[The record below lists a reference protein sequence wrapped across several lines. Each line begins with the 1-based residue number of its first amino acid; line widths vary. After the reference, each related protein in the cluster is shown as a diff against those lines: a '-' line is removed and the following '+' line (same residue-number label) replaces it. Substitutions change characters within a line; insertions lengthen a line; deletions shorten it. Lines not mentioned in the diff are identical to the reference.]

1 MSSDLRARQWMY
13 VQDLNHLKVN
23 LDDLIN
29 ILEQSNSSEWA
40 YIVHDEDLDEN
51 GELIRP
57 HIHTVLKF
65 TNPQTLSHL
74 TSMFKDKSQYF
85 QIWKGRINNAYS
97 YLIHA
102 TSSAIGKKK
111 YDPEKVTASFYF
123 VKRIKQIQL
132 RVSNKKV
139 MSSKVIDIFLNK
151 YADGEITYGELEEA
165 IGIAQLAKKKNIID
179 HIDQINAIKEHK
191 QWLKQFEG
199 HTMESLYL
207 YGDAGVGKT
216 RYARWLTRREE
227 VAILG
232 SSKDYFQ
239 EYHGEKIAIL
249 NDLRPNDF
257 NYADLLRI
265 LDPYE
270 HNKLAPRR
278 YHDIY
283 LNLEML
289 IITTPYSPWDFYKQC
304 KIDNPE
310 IDTFEQLNRRL
321 HAIHITSKF
330 MKEVMPGEFNQNDE
344 WKGFM

>member
-1 MSSDLRARQWMY
+1 
-13 VQDLNHLKVN
+13 
-23 LDDLIN
+23 
-29 ILEQSNSSEWA
+29 
-40 YIVHDEDLDEN
+40 
-51 GELIRP
+51 
-57 HIHTVLKF
+57 
-65 TNPQTLSHL
+65 
-74 TSMFKDKSQYF
+74 MFKDKSQYF

-102 TSSAIGKKK
+102 TSNATGKKR
-111 YDPEKVTASFYF
+111 YDPKKVIASFDF
-123 VKRIKQIQL
+123 EKKIRQIQDQ
-132 RVSNKKV
+132 VSNKRV
-139 MSSKVIDIFLNK
+139 ITSKDVDIFLNK
-151 YADGEITYGELEEA
+151 YADGEIKYKELEEA

-179 HIDQINAIKEHK
+179 HIDQINAVKEHK
-191 QWLKQFEG
+191 QWLRHFEG
-199 HTMESLYL
+199 HAMESLYL

-216 RYARWLTRREE
+216 RYARWLTRKEK

-232 SSKDYFQ
+232 SSKGYFQ
-239 EYHGEKIAIL
+239 EYHGERIAIL

-270 HNKLAPRR
+270 HNKVAPRR

-289 IITTPYSPWDFYKQC
+289 IITTPYSPWNFYKQC

-321 HAIHITSKF
+321 HAIHITSEF
-330 MKEVMPGEFNQNDE
+330 MKEVMLDEFNQNDE
-344 WKGFM
+344 WEGLV